1 MTPRL
6 SKEFKK
12 ESFELILNKSKQ
24 LILENFDKNNKYNKT
39 IKIENDTISVEIR
52 RNCFPHSSMPYF
64 EDYHINFI
72 TTIKNEKIISSFYL
86 EWKDNDMNTELIPAD
101 VTRKIKI
108 EKW

>member
-1 MTPRL
+1 
-6 SKEFKK
+6 
-12 ESFELILNKSKQ
+12 
-24 LILENFDKNNKYNKT
+24 
-39 IKIENDTISVEIR
+39 
-52 RNCFPHSSMPYF
+52 MPYF